1 MSKLRII
8 ISVIIVCLFIVCSV
22 MYFNHINKD
31 TVEDKNEINN
41 DYSDVTNVPIIDA
54 KLGDDIKITQA
65 YLKKY
70 VIKKSSLWYMSN
82 GKISSI
88 KNNDYGTTYKV
99 VSDNNKSLTLVTI
112 KNNEGLKK
120 GDKVNFVGTIS
131 LSDSTINLSRISKEK
146 IDYSSPT
153 IMELDE
159 LIDHINAIKN
169 NYFIINGYMVTE
181 GSTYKLYDNKD
192 DYKNEEVQSIPFEL
206 KWKNEFNLTGNAN
219 VTVKCL
225 IGSTFILK
233 DCVLEK

>member
-1 MSKLRII
+1 MSKLRVF
-8 ISVIIVCLFIVCSV
+8 ISVIIVCLFIISGV

-31 TVEDKNEINN
+31 NVEKNNEVNS
-41 DYSDVTNVPIIDA
+41 DYSDVTNVPIIDE
-54 KLGDDIKITQA
+54 KLGEDVKITQA

-88 KNNDYGTTYKV
+88 KSNEDGTTYKV
-99 VSDNNKSLTLVTI
+99 ISSNNKSLTLVTI
-112 KNNEGLKK
+112 KDNEGLKK

-131 LSDSTINLSRISKEK
+131 LSDGTINLSRISKEE
-146 IDYSSPT
+146 ISYSSPT
-153 IMELDE
+153 IMDLDE
-159 LIDHINAIKN
+159 LIEHINTIKS
-169 NYFIINGYMVTE
+169 NYFIVNGYMVTE

-192 DYKNEEVQSIPFEL
+192 DYKSEETQSIPFEL

-225 IGSTFILK
+225 IGSTYILK
-233 DCVLEK
+233 DCVLEE